1 MKTTDITNDTLRAS
15 LKSKEFNTVRVLEY
29 KVGSRWIE
37 KDLELDTY
45 TDEMKDRF
53 LSKDTLRWF
62 KNLGGLETVKQGA
75 FKGFG
80 ATINV
85 SVSPDRTERKTTYFL
100 F

>member
-1 MKTTDITNDTLRAS
+1 MKTIELTNSIVKES
-15 LKSKEFNTVRVLEY
+15 LKNNEYNTIRVTEV
-29 KVGSRWIE
+29 KISGKWIE
-37 KDLELDTY
+37 KDVSFESF
-45 TDEMKDRF
+45 TDEEKDRF

-62 KNLGGLETVKQGA
+62 KNLGGSETVKQGT

-85 SVSPDRTERKTTYFL
+85 STSPSRDERRVTYFL